1 MKKLISCALY
11 PILLISVFASFYFAG
26 HFNWDLAIV
35 LAVMSGI
42 RFWMCLAIEF
52 LYPCKEN
59 WKMTW
64 KSFRRD
70 LKWMATNLVTIG
82 LIKLAMMMLAID
94 LSRYNT
100 GLIAGLPL
108 LLEVMI
114 CLLVYEFFQ
123 YWYHRYS
130 HEGRGQLGA
139 WFWRVHVAHHLP
151 DKVYILMH
159 VVFHPINMILSLII
173 IQGTLVL
180 SGITAE
186 SIFLFNALMAL
197 QGFISHYN
205 VAIKAGFLNYIFIG
219 TELHRYHHSA
229 EMVEAKNYG
238 SVISFWDIVFGT
250 FNYKPDS
257 VPHRLGVNNIDIY
270 PKSDEL
276 LKVLKLPFV
285 NTPTKPSVLA
295 SESNQA

>member
-1 MKKLISCALY
+1 MKKVISYTLY
-11 PILLISVFASFYFAG
+11 PVLLFSIFVSFYFSG
-26 HFNWDLAIV
+26 YFNWDLATV
-35 LAVMSGI
+35 LAWMAGI
-42 RFWMCLAIEF
+42 RFFVCFTIEF
-52 LYPCKEN
+52 LYPCEKK

-64 KSFRRD
+64 KSFQRD
-70 LKWMATNLVTIG
+70 LKWMATGIITFG

-94 LSRYNT
+94 LSQYNT

-108 LLEVMI
+108 LIEVII

-130 HEGRGQLGA
+130 HERRGKLGA

-159 VVFHPINMILSLII
+159 AVFHPINMIFTQII

-186 SIFLFNALMAL
+186 SIFLFNAIMAL

-205 VAIKAGFLNYIFIG
+205 VTIKAGFLNYIFIG

-229 EMVEAKNYG
+229 DTVEAKNYG

-250 FNYKPDS
+250 FYYKPDS
-257 VPHRLGVNNIDIY
+257 VPYRLGVNNIDIY
-270 PKSDEL
+270 PESTEL
-276 LKVLKLPFV
+276 FKVLKLPFV
-285 NTPTKPSVLA
+285 KTSV
-295 SESNQA
+295 

>member
-1 MKKLISCALY
+1 MKKIISYALY
-11 PILLISVFASFYFAG
+11 PTLLIGIFVSLYSAG
-26 HFNWDLAIV
+26 YFNWDLAIV
-35 LAVMSGI
+35 LAGMAGI
-42 RFWMCLAIEF
+42 RFVVCLTVEF
-52 LYPCKEN
+52 LYPCETK

-64 KSFRRD
+64 GSFRRD
-70 LKWMATNLVTIG
+70 LKWVATG
-82 LIKLAMMMLAID
+82 LITFGVIKLAVMMLAID
-94 LSRYNT
+94 LSQYNT

-114 CLLVYEFFQ
+114 CLLIYEFFQ

-130 HEGRGQLGA
+130 HRGKGKLGT

-159 VVFHPINMILSLII
+159 AVFHPINMILSLLI

-180 SGITAE
+180 SGITEE

-205 VAIKAGFLNYIFIG
+205 VTIKAGILNYIFIG

-229 EMVEAKNYG
+229 DTVETKNFG

-250 FNYKPDS
+250 FYYKPDS
-257 VPHRLGVNNIDIY
+257 VPYRLGVNNIDVY
-270 PKSDEL
+270 PDSTEL
-276 LKVLKLPFV
+276 VKVLKLPFV
-285 NTPTKPSVLA
+285 PTSI
-295 SESNQA
+295 